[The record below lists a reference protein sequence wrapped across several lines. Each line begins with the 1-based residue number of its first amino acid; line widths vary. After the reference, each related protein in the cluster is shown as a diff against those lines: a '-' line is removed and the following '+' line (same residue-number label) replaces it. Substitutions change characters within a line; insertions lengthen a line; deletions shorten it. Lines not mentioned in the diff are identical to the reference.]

1 MGVAVKRLRIG
12 RRRAPTSGP
21 STPLERAL
29 APALVDGRWQ
39 VPERFNFARDVVQA
53 LAHDPKRRA
62 MTFLGEDG
70 IIEPRSFLQ
79 LSEGAARWAS
89 LLREREIKPGDRVLV
104 LADTN
109 VDWIEI
115 MIGCLKIGAV
125 SVPGSPS
132 LQAAAIEVRFAASGA
147 SILVADHRAE
157 SAIAQ
162 MSFAPDV
169 YYIGEGRRRR
179 ASDVPGDEP
188 THDTSS
194 RDLAFILSTA
204 GTASGPRGVA
214 HTHGSAFAARVQAEH
229 WLDAARG
236 DAVWCTADTTS
247 AQAAWNVLLGP
258 WSCGAEIVLH
268 DGEFDPLERL
278 ELIHRLGATILCQTP
293 AEYRALA
300 ELRELPRFRSQRLRR
315 LASTGDYLEPEVVA
329 VFEEAWGLTI
339 HDGYGQA
346 ETGVVLA
353 NGADAGFKP
362 GSIGLPLPGHQVAVV
377 DEQGSELP
385 TGIEGDL
392 ALRGRPPTLFNA
404 YWESPDETKEAFS
417 GDWYLTGDVAS
428 IDEDGFF
435 WFVGRAS
442 DVIASRGRTF
452 GPHEVERV
460 LRDHEA
466 VGESAVVGVRD
477 LARGGHFVRAFV
489 VLEPGVEGSEQL
501 EAELRTFVGQSL
513 PEQQVPREIEF
524 LAELPKTAT
533 GKVRRLD
540 LRERP
545 VAGRPLWEMPPTSE
559 PEPEPVAAVV
569 APEPAFAEP
578 EPVVSVEATAAKP
591 LPEPELE
598 PEPMPVA
605 PIPEPEPLP
614 DYVVEPEPE
623 LSPVAEAAPVL
634 PPEPDLVVI
643 PEDEPLPDFIIDPEH
658 TVEPVVEAVPEP
670 EPEPELGPLPDY
682 IRDPDREPDSTPEV
696 AAERELPPLRAPE
709 HVSEP
714 ERPVVPLADLGLPPV
729 TDFPS
734 ADDRSEPPK
743 LRKPSR
749 RAAPASKAKPT
760 RGHSAGEPGDEPEEE
775 EVSWMQ
781 GLSTRLS
788 AYSLGEEETPSTA
801 KKDDSD
807 PEDDGAGS

>member
-39 VPERFNFARDVVQA
+39 VPERFNFARDVVEA

-62 MTFLGEDG
+62 LTFLGADG

-89 LLREREIKPGDRVLV
+89 LLREREIQPGDRVLV

-109 VDWIEI
+109 VDWIEL
-115 MIGCLKIGAV
+115 MLGCFKIGAV

-147 SILVADHRAE
+147 SLVVADHRAE

-179 ASDVPGDEP
+179 ASDVPEDEP

-247 AQAAWNVLLGP
+247 AQSAWNVLLGP
-258 WSCGAEIVLH
+258 WSCGAEVVLH
-268 DGEFDPLERL
+268 EGEFDPLERL

-329 VFEEAWGLTI
+329 VFEDAWGLTI
-339 HDGYGQA
+339 HDGYGQT
-346 ETGVVLA
+346 ETGVVIA
-353 NGADAGFKP
+353 NGADAGFRP
-362 GSIGLPLPGHQVAVV
+362 GSIGLPLPGHQVAVI

-417 GDWYLTGDVAS
+417 GDWYLTGDVAA

-460 LRDHEA
+460 LRDHAA

-489 VLEPGVEGSEQL
+489 VLGPGIEASEQL

-524 LAELPKTAT
+524 LDELPKTAN

-559 PEPEPVAAVV
+559 PEPESVAAVA
-569 APEPAFAEP
+569 APAPAVDEP
-578 EPVVSVEATAAKP
+578 EPVVSVEATAAEP
-591 LPEPELE
+591 LPEPEFE
-598 PEPMPVA
+598 PEPTPVA
-605 PIPEPEPLP
+605 AIPEPEPFP

-623 LSPVAEAAPVL
+623 LWTAAEAAPLL
-634 PPEPDLVVI
+634 PLEPDLVVT
-643 PEDEPLPDFIIDPEH
+643 PEDEPLPDFIVDPEH

-682 IRDPDREPDSTPEV
+682 IRDPAREPDSTPEV
-696 AAERELPPLRAPE
+696 AAEREFPPLRVSEP
-709 HVSEP
+709 VSEP
-714 ERPVVPLADLGLPPV
+714 EQPVVPLGDLGLPPV

-734 ADDRSEPPK
+734 ADDASEPPR
-743 LRKPSR
+743 LRRPSR
-749 RAAPASKAKPT
+749 QATPASKARAT
-760 RGHSAGEPGDEPEEE
+760 RGHSTGEPGDEPEEAT
-775 EVSWMQ
+775 WMQ
-781 GLSTRLS
+781 GLSKRLS
-788 AYSLGEEETPSTA
+788 AYSLGDDEAPSTP
-801 KKDDSD
+801 KKNNSD